1 MFLSLTLCDPM
12 HCSPPGSSVR
22 GIFQARILECITIP
36 LSRGSS
42 LPRDQTQV
50 HCNQIV
56 YHLSHQGSLY
66 THTHTDFVISM
77 FWYCNYTAKLCKM
90 CLYRRRFNILLQVC
104 ISLKNFIENMQM
116 YYYNFL
122 YYAIVTNKNGYD
134 CSKRERDRM

>member
-1 MFLSLTLCDPM
+1 MTLCTVA
-12 HCSPPGSSVR
+12 H
-22 GIFQARILECITIP
+22 QAP
-36 LSRGSS
+36 LSVEFSRQEYWSAS
-42 LPRDQTQV
+42 PFPCPEDLPCPGIKLRCIATRLFTIWATREAYT
-50 HCNQIV
+50 H
-56 YHLSHQGSLY
+56 

-90 CLYRRRFNILLQVC
+90 CLHRRRFNILLQVC